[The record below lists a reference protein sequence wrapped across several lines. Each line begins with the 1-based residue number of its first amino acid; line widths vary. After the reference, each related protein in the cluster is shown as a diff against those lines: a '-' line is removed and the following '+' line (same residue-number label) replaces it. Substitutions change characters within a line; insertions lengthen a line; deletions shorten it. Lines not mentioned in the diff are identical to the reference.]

1 MREWGKGQGEQ
12 VGYEDGA
19 RGRASKWIARMG
31 LMNQCAQ
38 ARLVPSPEK
47 IIAKVDGGGNE
58 NNLPGI
64 GKWLRKKKLAAPHP
78 SPRLQFQRT
87 VKAFCCK
94 RG

>member
-1 MREWGKGQGEQ
+1 VGREDKANEPMCTSTTCTFP
-12 VGYEDGA
+12 V
-19 RGRASKWIARMG
+19 
-31 LMNQCAQ
+31 
-38 ARLVPSPEK
+38 K

-64 GKWLRKKKLAAPHP
+64 GKWLRKKKLAAPPP

-94 RG
+94 RGKEIGEIGPKCCRVYTCTASIG